1 MTRNK
6 ASGGDRIQA
15 ELFQIVKD
23 GESAAL
29 NMKQIWKI
37 CGGHGTGNGQ
47 FFFSILKNRN
57 GKECSDCCATAII
70 SHASKIMLKI
80 LQVRLQQ
87 FVNKN
92 FQMCKLHLEKPEE
105 SEIQMPTSVGS

>member
-1 MTRNK
+1 MWKKWALRDITRNK

-47 FFFSILKNRN
+47 FFFFHS
-57 GKECSDCCATAII
+57 
-70 SHASKIMLKI
+70 
-80 LQVRLQQ
+80 
-87 FVNKN
+87 
-92 FQMCKLHLEKPEE
+92 EK
-105 SEIQMPTSVGS
+105 